1 MDQRELKKL
10 VQLMND
16 NGLVELEIER
26 EGERLHLRKADPS
39 AAGPAMVTMAGMPY
53 GGMPMAGMP
62 AAPVPLDGEVPEAI
76 PAIDPDLKEIRSP
89 MVGTFYRRPSPDSD
103 AYVEM
108 GSNVDESTV
117 VCIIEAMKVNNE
129 IKAEIE
135 AEILEILVEDGQPV
149 EFDQPLFR
157 VRT

>member
-39 AAGPAMVTMAGMPY
+39 AAGPTMVSMAGLPYAGMPL
-53 GGMPMAGMP
+53 AGMP
-62 AAPVPLDGEVPEAI
+62 GGPGLPEAAAAEAAPVVE
-76 PAIDPDLKEIRSP
+76 PDLKEIRSP
-89 MVGTFYRRPSPDSD
+89 MVGTFYRRSSPDAE
-103 AYVEM
+103 AYVEL
-108 GSNVDESTV
+108 GSNVDEGTV

-135 AEILEILVEDGQPV
+135 AEIVEVLVEDGQPV